1 MKLGDELSSLKIP
14 DYSFSTEFV
23 YGEKWERPCENFRL
37 VISSSTD
44 PFIKPFT
51 YDIQPTSKGK
61 QVLADIFKEKNIENT
76 VPNFTKCVKG
86 DFDNDKKEEYL
97 MFADAPKSEM
107 GYPLLCSN
115 GKTDHL
121 GTFNVILYQDD
132 NDSIQTL
139 YSDICQFED
148 DFKPN
153 KDNKMELMGPDFCT
167 INLLTIADL
176 NSDGIY
182 EIGVDIGKW
191 EQVSYL
197 VYATNTKTEYEVVM
211 RSDYGM

>member
-1 MKLGDELSSLKIP
+1 
-14 DYSFSTEFV
+14 
-23 YGEKWERPCENFRL
+23 
-37 VISSSTD
+37 
-44 PFIKPFT
+44 
-51 YDIQPTSKGK
+51 
-61 QVLADIFKEKNIENT
+61 
-76 VPNFTKCVKG
+76 VKG

-139 YSDICQFED
+139 YSDICQYKD
-148 DFKPN
+148 VFKPN
-153 KDNKMELMGPDFCT
+153 KDNKMELLGGPGFCE
-167 INLLTIADL
+167 IDLLTIADL

-182 EIGVDIGKW
+182 EIGVNMGRW
-191 EQVSYL
+191 ESGSYL
-197 VYATNTKTEYEVVM
+197 VYAMNTKGEYEVVM
-211 RSDYGM
+211 RSNNGM